1 MGAMFKDG
9 NNFRFRDYLP
19 IIFVVLLTAA
29 VICFRLVYTK
39 FYVVGSS
46 MENTIT
52 GAYAAGVKGGDY
64 VYIFEAT
71 PSRGDIVVVKTKG
84 KNLIK
89 RVIGL
94 GGDTVELKAGVL
106 YLNGEVKE
114 EPYVSA
120 EHNSP
125 GNSNNTFGPVTVEEG
140 YMFLMGDNRNVSNDS
155 RSAEYGQIALDCVIG
170 VVAEWSLILS
180 DAVTSFNTFFD
191 FTVPS
196 LLGL

>member
-1 MGAMFKDG
+1 MGTMLKTS
-9 NNFRFRDYLP
+9 NRIRLSDYFTL
-19 IIFVVLLTAA
+19 IFVVLLTA
-29 VICFRLVYTK
+29 VIVCFNLVYTK

-52 GAYAAGVKGGDY
+52 GAASDDEKGGDY

-71 PSRGDIVVVKTKG
+71 PSRGDIVVVKAENKD

-89 RVIGL
+89 RVIGV
-94 GGDTVELKAGVL
+94 GGDTVELRGGVL
-106 YLNGEVKE
+106 YLNGDVKE

-120 EHNSP
+120 ENNDP
-125 GNSNNTFGPVTVEEG
+125 DNPINTFGPITVEQDCV
-140 YMFLMGDNRNVSNDS
+140 FVMGDNRNVSNDS
-155 RSAEYGQIALDCVIG
+155 RSAEYGQFSLDKVVG

-180 DAVTSFNTFFD
+180 DVVTDVNTFFN

-196 LLGL
+196 FL